1 MFLAF
6 LNLVVKICCANQ
18 WPDPD
23 PGYQFRSEPGIST
36 RIRTRVTNS
45 DPNLGYQ
52 LRSGSRLPIQI
63 RTWDINSDPDPG
75 YQFISGPR
83 ISTRIRKDLDRTR
96 EVSLVM
102 PLLDLSDQHYYRLFY
117 SCRVTLLRCESGS
130 VRIRQI

>member
-52 LRSGSRLPIQI
+52 LRSGSGLPIQI
-63 RTWDINSDPDPG
+63 RTWDINFDPNPG
-75 YQFISGPR
+75 YQFRSEPG
-83 ISTRIRKDLDRTR
+83 ISTRIRT
-96 EVSLVM
+96 
-102 PLLDLSDQHYYRLFY
+102 
-117 SCRVTLLRCESGS
+117 RVTNSYPDLGYQLGSG
-130 VRIRQI
+130 RIWIGLGKFCL